1 MFAEFDE
8 KRKKRK
14 EKENLMATV
23 SQNLQKK
30 ATLVVSNLKESVTE
44 EDLSE
49 LFGDIGNLRKVNMK
63 GKGVAEIVFVKREDA
78 EEAVEMYDQ
87 RLLVGRAMK
96 CTLQKSTIEKSQTS
110 QVGKSVIGNKKSI
123 VYPTKLKA

>member
-1 MFAEFDE
+1 
-8 KRKKRK
+8 
-14 EKENLMATV
+14 MATV

-63 GKGVAEIVFVKREDA
+63 GKGVAEIVFVK
-78 EEAVEMYDQ
+78 
-87 RLLVGRAMK
+87 
-96 CTLQKSTIEKSQTS
+96 TLFVQTI
-110 QVGKSVIGNKKSI
+110 
-123 VYPTKLKA
+123 